1 VSTALARDRLG
12 VSSVVFFVMS
22 GVAPLTVAA
31 GVITTAYAVT
41 GMTAIPAAFIA
52 VALVLGLFSV
62 GYVAM
67 SRHITNAGAFYA
79 FVARGLGRP
88 TGVAAALVALVSY
101 NLLQVGLYGAFGPGA
116 ASYAADKFDLHAP
129 WWVWAL
135 SAWVV
140 VAILGVLRV
149 DLNGRVLAV
158 LLSAEI
164 LVVIALTVAGLL
176 YPAHGQVSFATL
188 APTQLL
194 TTGIG
199 AALVIAVLGFVGF
212 EGAAVF
218 SEEARHPRRTVP
230 TATYFSLGLIGLVY
244 AGVSWAMAVHYGNRQ
259 VVAASQQQGPAT
271 LFGMSSGVLAE
282 AGRVLF
288 LTSLFAAMLA
298 FHNFATRYMFALGR
312 EGVLPRVLERTG
324 QKGAPKVASIW
335 QSLLGLFVILLYAA
349 MGWDPLVKLFFWL
362 GTMGGFGI
370 LLLVAATSIAVI
382 GFLART
388 PSYESVWHRL
398 IAPGAASVVLLGM
411 VWLAVTNYATLLGCT
426 ARTPRQ
432 PMVPVHVPAGG
443 WSWAAVGA
451 GTAGSQ
457 PPGVRRHRARR
468 RCGDGPAAA
477 GGSGRVVAPARGV
490 SR

>member
-1 VSTALARDRLG
+1 
-12 VSSVVFFVMS
+12 
-22 GVAPLTVAA
+22 
-31 GVITTAYAVT
+31 
-41 GMTAIPAAFIA
+41 
-52 VALVLGLFSV
+52 
-62 GYVAM
+62 
-67 SRHITNAGAFYA
+67 
-79 FVARGLGRP
+79 
-88 TGVAAALVALVSY
+88 
-101 NLLQVGLYGAFGPGA
+101 
-116 ASYAADKFDLHAP
+116 
-129 WWVWAL
+129 
-135 SAWVV
+135 
-140 VAILGVLRV
+140 
-149 DLNGRVLAV
+149 VLAV

-271 LFGMSSGVLAE
+271 LFGMSSAVLAE

-298 FHNFATRYMFALGR
+298 FHNFVTRYMFALGR

-411 VWLAVTNYATLLGCT
+411 VWLAVTNYATLLG
-426 ARTPRQ
+426 
-432 PMVPVHVPAGG
+432 V
-443 WSWAAVGA
+443 
-451 GTAGSQ
+451 
-457 PPGVRRHRARR
+457 PPGHPASRWFPFMFLLAAGLGLLWALALRVANRPVYDAIGLGADAVTGRQQ
-468 RCGDGPAAA
+468 PAALVE
-477 GGSGRVVAPARGV
+477 SWRRPGV
-490 SR
+490 